1 MVEAAITPDAAHNHS
16 TGGDSSAVRRW
27 IKTGALALFGLVC
40 GMLLAEALLVLA
52 VPQLHRR
59 PRVWQ
64 FDSEL
69 GWGHVPGSHGRL
81 VSPEFDVEYRIN
93 QRGLRDSETHPSG
106 APGKRLLLLGDSFA
120 EGWGVDIEQAVSEQL
135 EERLSDGGIPGEVF
149 NLGVAGYG
157 TDQQLLLFQR
167 LWRAYSPDIVLLLF
181 YGNDLW
187 NNALNRG
194 IGIERGYKPRFVLGP
209 GNGLRLTG
217 VPVRRTRYWDL
228 DGDLPM
234 DQRVSR
240 YAYENW
246 HLAVLLR
253 KAFAPEVPAAQR
265 REFYLALYGTGPD
278 SDRFEKAW
286 KITERLLLEFDTEVR
301 RADAELLLVYVPAIV
316 QIEREDWQAK
326 VSQYGMLEE
335 EYALDKP
342 NRRLA
347 AAAADHGIPFLDLSP
362 AFLAAAVTETLF
374 HRDSHWN
381 AAGHALAADTIAE
394 FLHRQS
400 WLR

>member
-1 MVEAAITPDAAHNHS
+1 MKI
-16 TGGDSSAVRRW
+16 
-27 IKTGALALFGLVC
+27 GALALFGLIC
-40 GMLLAEALLVLA
+40 GLLLAEAILTLA

-69 GWGHVPGSHGRL
+69 GWRHVPGAHGRL

-93 QRGLRDSETHPSG
+93 SRGLRDSETDPSG

-135 EERLSDGGIPGEVF
+135 EQRLSEGGIPGEVF
-149 NLGVAGYG
+149 NFGVAGYG

-167 LWRAYSPDIVLLLF
+167 HWRAYAPDIVLLLF

-228 DGDLPM
+228 DRDLPL

-240 YAYENW
+240 YAFEHW
-246 HLAVLLR
+246 HLAALLR
-253 KAFAPEVPAAQR
+253 KAFSPEVSASQR
-265 REFYLALYGTGPD
+265 RKFYIALYGTGAGA
-278 SDRFEKAW
+278 DRFEKAW
-286 KITERLLLEFDTEVR
+286 RTTGRLLLEFDNLVR
-301 RADAELLLVYVPAIV
+301 RANAKLLLVYVPAIV

-326 VSQYGMLEE
+326 VALYGMLEE

-347 AAAADHGIPFLDLSP
+347 AAAAEHGIPFLDLSP

-394 FLHRQS
+394 FLRRQS